1 MPPGLDA
8 AETWNIPVHQ
18 DSEGLA
24 LVIVGAQRAVNFS
37 GGPVSQAVRLEVAL
51 TVKSLNAVTTYQ
63 NLQAEVFR
71 KSPVGDL
78 YSNIRTQGLAA
89 AFPTTL
95 VDPKTSTKAE
105 EKARARRPSFGD
117 APAAK

>member
-1 MPPGLDA
+1 
-8 AETWNIPVHQ
+8 
-18 DSEGLA
+18 LA

-51 TVKSLNAVTTYQ
+51 TVKSLDALTSYQ

-78 YSNIRTQGLAA
+78 YSDVRTQGLAA

-105 EKARARRPSFGD
+105 EKAKVRRPSFGD

>member
-8 AETWNIPVHQ
+8 AETCNITVHQ

-24 LVIVGAQRAVNFS
+24 LVIVGAQRAVNYS

-51 TVKSLNAVTTYQ
+51 TVKSLDALTSYQ

-78 YSNIRTQGLAA
+78 YSDVRTQGLAA

-105 EKARARRPSFGD
+105 EKAKVRRPSFGD

>member
-1 MPPGLDA
+1 
-8 AETWNIPVHQ
+8 
-18 DSEGLA
+18 
-24 LVIVGAQRAVNFS
+24 VNFS
-37 GGPVSQAVRLEVAL
+37 GGLASQAVRLEVSLA
-51 TVKSLNAVTTYQ
+51 VKSQDAVTVYQ

-78 YSNIRTQGLAA
+78 YSNIRTQGLAP

-95 VDPKTSTKAE
+95 VDLQTSTKAE
-105 EKARARRPSFGD
+105 EKDRARRPTFGD